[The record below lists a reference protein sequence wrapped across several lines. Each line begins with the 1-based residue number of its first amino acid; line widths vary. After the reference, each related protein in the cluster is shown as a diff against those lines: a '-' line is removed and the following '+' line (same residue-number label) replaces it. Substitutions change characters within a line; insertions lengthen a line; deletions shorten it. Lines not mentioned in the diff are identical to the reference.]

1 MVIRG
6 TSAGQWGAVRA
17 GCGRSWGLAQVTAD
31 TDLVTLQ
38 LRIATGGGHILTAQ
52 EAAHHQ

>member
-1 MVIRG
+1 MSRHPTIEVISRIAL
-6 TSAGQWGAVRA
+6 T
-17 GCGRSWGLAQVTAD
+17 
-31 TDLVTLQ
+31 LVTLQ

>member
-1 MVIRG
+1 
-6 TSAGQWGAVRA
+6 VRPA
-17 GCGRSWGLAQVTAD
+17 WGLAQVTAD

-52 EAAHHQ
+52 EAAYHQQLPQE